1 MPTFLAFHACCLCT
15 PSSLYLNSI
24 SSYPLYIVRL
34 DTSCVFYVLLCTV
47 VYYFIVVYAL
57 FPQSIPRNINFTEV
71 ELRSIVLLFSEK

>member
-1 MPTFLAFHACCLCT
+1 MLAVCV

-24 SSYPLYIVRL
+24 SSYSLYIVRL